1 MTESGEETEGLAAAV
16 RPQREPQGGVLG
28 PGGGDVLELEGML
41 AGETHVD
48 EGVDVNGSCGVV
60 GGRSRGGALFAP

>member
-28 PGGGDVLELEGML
+28 PGGGDVLELEG
-41 AGETHVD
+41 T
-48 EGVDVNGSCGVV
+48 V
-60 GGRSRGGALFAP
+60 GW